1 MASMVGT
8 VTQSGTRTGM
18 ATGMMLGGAVAVLAL
33 PSAVLAFTAKF
44 DAGTAPERASKSM
57 GPLEAGIPGSRLAR
71 GLPLPSLTRGQL
83 YPFTPAKNPNR
94 PDRSVTVAVRLDPQA
109 LKSPG
114 VGDRPAGEVGESTL
128 RLAQTAF
135 SLGVARGY
143 RNFAQDVAPA
153 PASRKPDA
161 PDLVHYSIAPGAS
174 GGEARFS
181 PHIVIDEKPTVG
193 RAPHTFSGDKED
205 QVDLGGS
212 YRVAGNL
219 AVTAGVRYSQDR
231 ERLVP
236 LTDGK
241 QDSQAVYVGTQFRF

>member
-1 MASMVGT
+1 
-8 VTQSGTRTGM
+8 
-18 ATGMMLGGAVAVLAL
+18 
-33 PSAVLAFTAKF
+33 VLAFTARL
-44 DAGTAPERASKSM
+44 DARPAPERASE
-57 GPLEAGIPGSRLAR
+57 GLDALEIGVPGSRLVR
-71 GLPLPSLTRGQL
+71 GMPQPSFTRGGQL

-109 LKSPG
+109 LKSN
-114 VGDRPAGEVGESTL
+114 AGLGGQQAGGADESTL

-143 RNFAQDVAPA
+143 REFAQDVASA
-153 PASRKPDA
+153 PATRKADT
-161 PDLVHYSIAPGAS
+161 PDLTAYSIAPGAD

-181 PHIVIDEKPTVG
+181 PRAAGNEKPAAGGT
-193 RAPHTFSGDKED
+193 RHTFAGAPED
-205 QVDLGGS
+205 RVDLSGS
-212 YRVAGNL
+212 YRVGRNI

-241 QDSQAVYVGTQFRF
+241 QDNQAVYVGTQFRF